1 MLNRSYYN
9 QLLSPMLLSLVAV
22 TSPEVSLGIVV
33 KGSSLIV
40 YIVLIYLLSR
50 RHSGPTTDSN
60 ADEEFAITVKLHED
74 DALRKRKRSQDKNEG
89 RQHKL

>member
-1 MLNRSYYN
+1 M
-9 QLLSPMLLSLVAV
+9 
-22 TSPEVSLGIVV
+22 

-50 RHSGPTTDSN
+50 RQSGPTMDSN
-60 ADEEFAITVKLHED
+60 ADEELAITVKLHED
-74 DALRKRKRSQDKNEG
+74 DALRERKRSQDKNEG